1 MGISHRDLKPENI
14 LVSKTCQTIRVAD
27 FGISST
33 STGLLRDLCGTPP
46 CCPPQVF
53 RLAVQ
58 LNEWAYY
65 TSNRT
70 LTIGLYGS
78 GRVSAKIPGIG
89 DVHLI
94 QETDYPWEGA
104 VKLTVE
110 MAPDKEFSLA
120 LRIPNW
126 AVGSSIDV
134 NGKKNDTSFP
144 EPGTIASLSRI
155 WRK

>member
-1 MGISHRDLKPENI
+1 MRHFSHERWQI
-14 LVSKTCQTIRVAD
+14 HTCY
-27 FGISST
+27 
-33 STGLLRDLCGTPP
+33 

-89 DVHLI
+89 DVYLI
-94 QETDYPWEGA
+94 QETDYPWDGT
-104 VKLTVE
+104 VNLTVE
-110 MAPDKEFSLA
+110 MAQDEEFSLA
-120 LRIPNW
+120 W
-126 AVGSSIDV
+126 
-134 NGKKNDTSFP
+134 
-144 EPGTIASLSRI
+144 LSVISRMSPV
-155 WRK
+155 WLLHL